1 MKKFHFS
8 LRPVGIVRA
17 HQELRAREAL
27 AASINAYA
35 ESAELLMTARRR
47 VGELAEAMATGRR
60 GRLRAA
66 DEAAFNRAYCREC
79 AAELEAQ
86 KRFIAARGAMEKSRE
101 AYMEANQRLK
111 VVERLEQR
119 ARAVHRLD
127 ALRAEQAEIDEI
139 AGRRGV
145 RRALSA

>member
-8 LRPVGIVRA
+8 LRPVAIVRA
-17 HQELRAREAL
+17 HHELRAREAL

-35 ESAELLMTARRR
+35 ESAELLMIARKR
-47 VGELAEAMATGRR
+47 VGELAEAMAAGRR

-86 KRFIAARGAMEKSRE
+86 KQFIAARSDMEKARE
-101 AYMEANQRLK
+101 AYLEANRRLK

-119 ARAVHRLD
+119 ARALHRLD
-127 ALRAEQAEIDEI
+127 TLRGEQIEIDEI
-139 AGRRGV
+139 AGRRGIQEIF
-145 RRALSA
+145 SA